1 MPGALNIARG
11 MMARPTSPEN
21 AMRSLL
27 VILGILLA
35 APAWPADIAVDT
47 VLLVAKRNLH
57 DRVYGETVLVT
68 RPIGRD
74 RHVGFIVNKPT
85 QLTLGKLFPNDGP
98 SQKVVEPVYL
108 GGPASSSVI
117 FALVQAKQAPE
128 GRLLR
133 LGPELYLAY
142 ETKEVDRIIATQPA
156 HSRFFAGMVIWQPGE
171 LAQEIRRGLWY
182 VLDPQP
188 DLVLRK
194 STDHLWQDLVDRA
207 ERKDNTI

>member
-1 MPGALNIARG
+1 
-11 MMARPTSPEN
+11 
-21 AMRSLL
+21 MRSLL
-27 VILGILLA
+27 VVLGILLA

-47 VLLVAKRNLH
+47 VLLVAKRNLL
-57 DRVYGETVLVT
+57 DRLYAETVLVT
-68 RPIGRD
+68 RPIGRE

-85 QLTLGKLFPNDGP
+85 RLTLGKLFPHDGP
-98 SQKVVEPVYL
+98 SQKIVEPVYL

-142 ETKEVDRIIATQPA
+142 ETREVDRIIAAQPPHA
-156 HSRFFAGMVIWQPGE
+156 RFFAGLVIWQPGE
-171 LAQEIRRGLWY
+171 LAHEIRRGLWY
-182 VLDPQP
+182 VLEPQP

-194 STDHLWQDLVDRA
+194 STGRLWEQLVGRA
-207 ERKDNTI
+207 ERKENTI